1 MASQSCGPRLG
12 QKEKGRLDGRIRIHI
27 DLRRRS
33 PLPQKRRIMLG
44 LGQAPL
50 QSHAVMPSAKLTAR
64 LLPSIADVDPAA
76 WDDCANPA
84 FQSEDAAS
92 GERFNPFVTHAFL
105 HALEA
110 SGSTG
115 GRSGWTPAHVVV
127 EDLAGKIV
135 AAAPSYLK
143 SHSLGEYV
151 FDHAWADAYERAG
164 GRYYPKLQ
172 IAAPFTPATGRR
184 LLVAA
189 DAPESAREA
198 LIEALREVRRQTKAS
213 SIHVT
218 FPTAE
223 DAAWLER
230 AGFLVR
236 HGEQFHFLCDG
247 FSTFD
252 DFLAALASRKRKAI
266 RRERREALAKDLT
279 IEWVTG
285 SSITKEHWDSFFK
298 FYMDTGSRKW
308 GRPYL
313 TRSFF
318 ALIGGSMAERILLVM
333 AKRGGRYIAGAIN
346 FIGDDALYGRNWGA
360 IEDRPFLHFEV
371 CYYQAIE
378 FALARGLKRV
388 EAGAQGEHKL
398 ARGYRPVVTYSAH
411 EFADARLAKAIA
423 DFLRRE
429 RAAVADTIAYYEDR
443 APFRKGDQANGETVG
458 ESFDLDL

>member
-1 MASQSCGPRLG
+1 MAST
-12 QKEKGRLDGRIRIHI
+12 KF
-27 DLRRRS
+27 
-33 PLPQKRRIMLG
+33 
-44 LGQAPL
+44 
-50 QSHAVMPSAKLTAR
+50 TAR
-64 LLPSIADVDPAA
+64 LVPSIAAVDVAA
-76 WDDCANPA
+76 WDACANPPGLG
-84 FQSEDAAS
+84 EEAAE
-92 GERFNPFVTHAFL
+92 GERFNPFVAHAFL

-115 GRSGWTPAHVVV
+115 GRSGWTPAHVIV
-127 EDLAGKIV
+127 EDGAGRIV

-143 SHSLGEYV
+143 SHSQGEYV

-172 IAAPFTPATGRR
+172 VAAPFTPATGRR
-184 LLVAA
+184 LLAA
-189 DAPESAREA
+189 AQAPEGARQA
-198 LIEALREVRRQTKAS
+198 LIEALREVRRQSKAS

-223 DAAWLER
+223 DAARLER
-230 AGFLVR
+230 VGFLVR
-236 HGEQFHFLCDG
+236 HGEQFHFLCNG

-266 RRERREALAKDLT
+266 RRERREALGDVVT

-285 SSITKEHWDSFFK
+285 SSIRPEHWDAFFK

-318 ALIGGSMAERILLVM
+318 SLVGASMAERILLVM
-333 AKRGGRYIAGAIN
+333 AKRDGRYIAGAIN

-378 FALARGLKRV
+378 FALARRLKRV

-411 EFADARLAKAIA
+411 EFADARLAKAVA
-423 DFLRRE
+423 DYLRHE
-429 RAAVADTIAYYEDR
+429 RAAVARTIAHYEDH
-443 APFRKGDQANGETVG
+443 APFRKGDNAKSEALG
-458 ESFDLDL
+458 ESFDADL